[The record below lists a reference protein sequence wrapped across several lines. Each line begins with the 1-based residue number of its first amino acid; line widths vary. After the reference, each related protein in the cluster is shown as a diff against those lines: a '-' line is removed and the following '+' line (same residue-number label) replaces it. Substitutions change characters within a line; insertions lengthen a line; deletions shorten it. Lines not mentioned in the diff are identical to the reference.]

1 MSSGRKGPLRSVLS
15 SLKKPLI
22 IFFVALSLMVA
33 AALTFVQSS
42 YFAQFTKRTVARLI
56 PGDLGLDGDFSD
68 FSLTLLPPGIAVNR
82 PSVRL
87 KERNILGL
95 PGGSR
100 VSAERIR
107 LVFKLFQALAGYIPI
122 DRVVIEGGEVDLQ
135 ISAEKQREREKQKK
149 ESLLDSWM
157 QGRLGLHWED
167 LLRVRAQSV
176 ELENTRV
183 RLDLQDSDIHLNI
196 DARALRL
203 TRSEGSSGVTLQP
216 PRNALI
222 SEGKAVGWAVAVDLG
237 ALEVQL
243 PARMLPG
250 WLGSVKR
257 PYPGASGTAGGRT
270 EIAVLEGFSQVRAD
284 AFIDAAGVRL
294 DRLAFERNGLG
305 VDIRGSVAGDLLMP
319 SGESLDIQL
328 KSELTGDLQ
337 RILSELSPSSVRA
350 SREKGAT
357 RDSGS
362 GEIHLQADIAGD
374 LLKLAETARIDGVL
388 TGKNVVWG
396 PWRADRIEFEGGW
409 IAARNSDLGVVSV
422 KQLLIK
428 SEEKPRHREL
438 AAGQGGQIRAGPF
451 RWQIGS
457 AEPLNVPLEL
467 ENAHIHWLAAV
478 AHKQVWPMEFRVSG
492 RVDGRVRL
500 PDART
505 SKGWEVQAGL
515 KLGIPRFRLDN
526 QKMGRVKPLT
536 TILDV
541 ADVRLEGGV
550 RIDANGIHP
559 SGLALKLPSSS
570 VAVTGG
576 VSFQKGFDLD
586 VRGPV
591 NLLDIGTLAES
602 PIRGEGDIA
611 VRIHG
616 PSERVLI
623 DFDPDLRNASYL
635 QLKFGALKGRLSYDE
650 DPQHLFI
657 RKVGAKQRSLEYVVD
672 GMLDLGDAETLD
684 LNADIDRGDVNDLIE
699 VVSSLVSDIWWFPRT
714 LIGPMKGAIRLNGG
728 LSLDR
733 LQVNGRIGGSG
744 WSFLGE
750 SFKEVAL
757 RGGYDKGKYL
767 IEELRASKKA
777 GRFRGRVS
785 YHEKEGIDWNLR
797 TESFSMSDIDA
808 IARLDVPIRGRM
820 ALTSSGKGRFGLIAA
835 DTRLQIFEAGV
846 RGVAVPP
853 SELSIRSQ
861 EGITRVEG
869 VALGGQGELEA
880 SIDAREGKP
889 AFARVDLRNLD
900 FSPLLLI
907 LNSTLI
913 QDKELRGLISG
924 TVDLR
929 FLSGQLDRAS
939 GKISLSQ
946 FDIARKGIRFNLV
959 EPVQTSVD
967 RGDFLLEKVA
977 IRSSNGLEAWLGVAA
992 EDTRLEGLVGGH
1004 IDLGVLEFLTSSIER
1019 ARGALRLD
1027 LGVAGRTLQP
1037 TLSGKA
1043 VLEEA
1048 GGAEGLAQSVSI
1060 KVASLDTPIENI
1072 SGAIQIRQ
1080 GLLTLSKLRGELAG
1094 GGLNA
1099 QGTIEVF
1106 PDRWP
1111 TLNIDAQL
1119 SGNKI
1124 KVWPFQYAKVR
1135 GGLKVSGAT
1144 VPWKVSGSIE
1154 VDEALSKEK
1163 LSSGRSSG
1171 SGGEL
1176 ARYAPPP
1183 GSGADAS
1190 FPKFMLDIGVKA
1202 PGNVLIKNDLF
1213 DVEMAADVRV
1223 INSLENPRIMG
1234 ATRVLKGNMLFR
1246 ERSFQIQN
1254 AAVEFDNPAVMDP
1267 KLTMAGFADISG
1279 TRVNLGVAG
1288 RLSAYKIDLTSNP
1301 VLPEPE
1307 ILSLLA
1313 LGFTSGDIQRLK
1325 TGDRSTIEQSEA
1337 ASLVLHSTDFNR
1349 DLESKTG
1356 LRIQVDEAVATGVG
1370 SSIFRPS
1377 SENEVGMAPKIVVKR
1392 QIGKRVD
1399 VSVGSTVGV
1408 GTNSQQEVNAEFKV
1422 SPSVSVIG
1430 VWDTN
1435 ESVTTNAQQS
1445 RTTSY
1450 GVDLK
1455 VQKRFK

>member
-1 MSSGRKGPLRSVLS
+1 MSLRKGPLRGVLS

-22 IFFVALSLMVA
+22 TFFLVLAVVVAG
-33 AALTFVQSS
+33 ALAFVQST

-87 KERNILGL
+87 RERNILGL

-107 LVFKLFQALAGYIPI
+107 LIFTLFQSLSGYIPI

-183 RLDLQDSDIHLNI
+183 RLELQDSDIRFNI

-203 TRSEGSSGVTLQP
+203 TRSEGSSGVSLQP

-222 SEGKAVGWAVAVDLG
+222 SGGKAVGWLMSLDLG
-237 ALEVQL
+237 ALQIQL
-243 PARMLPG
+243 PSRMLPG
-250 WLGSVKR
+250 WLGSVRRSRSDSPGK
-257 PYPGASGTAGGRT
+257 PPGALRDDFA
-270 EIAVLEGFSQVRAD
+270 ILEGFSQVRAD
-284 AFIDAAGVRL
+284 AFIDTAGVRL

-305 VDIRGSVAGDLLMP
+305 VDIRGSVAGDLLVP
-319 SGESLDIQL
+319 TGEPLEVRL
-328 KSELTGDLQ
+328 RSELKGDLQ
-337 RILSELSPSSVRA
+337 RILSEVYPADSKVTLGG
-350 SREKGAT
+350 GA
-357 RDSGS
+357 
-362 GEIHLQADIAGD
+362 IHLQADIEGD
-374 LLKLAETARIDGVL
+374 LLKLADTARVEGML
-388 TGKNVVWG
+388 AGRNVFWG
-396 PWRADRIEFEGGW
+396 PWRADQIQFEGGW
-409 IAARNSDLGVVSV
+409 AAARGTDFGVLSV
-422 KQLLIK
+422 KELLVQ
-428 SEEKPRHREL
+428 SEEKPRVRERE
-438 AAGQGGQIRAGPF
+438 AAQGGRIRVGAF
-451 RWQIGS
+451 KWQIGS
-457 AEPLNVPLEL
+457 SESLALPIDL

-478 AHKQVWPMEFRVSG
+478 AHKQVWPLDFRISG
-492 RVDGRVRL
+492 DLDARLRL
-500 PDART
+500 PD
-505 SKGWEVQAGL
+505 SKSAKSWELQAGV

-526 QKMGRVKPLT
+526 QKMGRIKELT

-541 ADVRLEGGV
+541 TDVKLVGGV
-550 RIDANGIHP
+550 RVDSLGIHP
-559 SGLALKLPSSS
+559 AGLALKLPKSS

-586 VRGPV
+586 VRGPI
-591 NLLDIGTLAES
+591 NLADIGTLAES
-602 PIRGEGDIA
+602 PIRGEGEIA
-611 VRIHG
+611 VRVHG
-616 PSERVLI
+616 PSARMII

-635 QLKFGALKGRLSYDE
+635 QLKFGAIKGRISYDE

-657 RKVGAKQRSLEYVVD
+657 RKVGARQRSLEYVVD
-672 GMLDLGDAETLD
+672 GMLDLGDAETLE
-684 LNADIDRGDVNDLIE
+684 LEADIDRGDVNDLIE
-699 VVSSLVSDIWWFPRT
+699 VVSNLVSDIWWFPRT
-714 LIGPMKGAIRLNGG
+714 LIGPMKGAIRLSGG
-728 LSLDR
+728 LSLER

-750 SFKEVAL
+750 SFKDVAL

-767 IEELRASKKA
+767 IDELRANKKA
-777 GRFRGRVS
+777 GRFRGRIS
-785 YHEKEGIDWNLR
+785 YHEKDGIDWNLR

-820 ALTSSGKGRFGLIAA
+820 ALTSSGKGRFGSIAA
-835 DTRLQIFEAGV
+835 DTRLQVFEAGV

-853 SELSIRSQ
+853 SELSIRSG
-861 EGITRVEG
+861 EGVTRVEG
-869 VALGGQGELEA
+869 IALGGQGEIEA

-889 AFARVDLRNLD
+889 AFVRLDLRSLD

-907 LNSTLI
+907 LNSSLI

-924 TVDLR
+924 GLDLS
-929 FLSGQLDRAS
+929 FLSGQLDRAT
-939 GKISLSQ
+939 GKVGLSQ
-946 FDIARKGIRFNLV
+946 LEIARKGICFNLV
-959 EPVQTSVD
+959 EPVQAIVD
-967 RGDFLLEKVA
+967 KGDFLLEKVA
-977 IRSSNGLEAWLGVAA
+977 LRSSNGLDAWLGLAA
-992 EDTRLEGLVGGH
+992 ENTRLEGLVGGH
-1004 IDLGVLEFLTSSIER
+1004 IDLGILEFLTSSIER

-1027 LGVAGRTLQP
+1027 LGVSGRTLEP
-1037 TLSGKA
+1037 TLSGRA
-1043 VLEEA
+1043 VVEEA
-1048 GGAEGLAQSVSI
+1048 GGAEWLAPSASI
-1060 KVASLDTPIENI
+1060 KVASLDTPVENI
-1072 SGAIQIRQ
+1072 TGAIQVRQ
-1080 GLLTLSKLRGELAG
+1080 GLLTLSKFGGELAG
-1094 GGLNA
+1094 GGITA
-1099 QGTIEVF
+1099 SGTAELF
-1106 PDRWP
+1106 PDKWP
-1111 TLNIDAQL
+1111 TLDIDAQL

-1135 GGLKVSGAT
+1135 GGLKVSGTT
-1144 VPWKVSGSIE
+1144 VPWRVSGTVE

-1163 LSSGRSSG
+1163 LTSGKSSGG
-1171 SGGEL
+1171 AGEL

-1183 GSGADAS
+1183 GSGADTS
-1190 FPKFMLDIGVKA
+1190 FPKFMLDIAVKA
-1202 PGNVLIKNDLF
+1202 PGNVFIRNDLF
-1213 DVEMAADVRV
+1213 DVEMIADVRI

-1267 KLTMAGFADISG
+1267 RLSMAGYADISG
-1279 TRVNLGVAG
+1279 TRVNLGVSG
-1288 RLSAYKIDLTSNP
+1288 RLSSYKIDLTSNP

-1356 LRIQVDEAVATGVG
+1356 LRLQVDEAVATGVG

-1377 SENEVGMAPKIVVKR
+1377 SQNEAGVAPKIVVKR